1 MPRFFFDTSAFTKR
15 YHIEVGSARVASIFE
30 ADDSIVQISNLGILE
45 AQSAFGMKVR
55 TGQITEAKAISLRA
69 LVLKDVST
77 GVVEVMT
84 LDPIHF
90 AAAALLV
97 SKYGFTR
104 RMRTLDALQLAVALD
119 LHAKGLL
126 DIFVVADKLLPEV
139 AVLEGLSVQN
149 PDDLP

>member
-15 YHIEVGSARVASIFE
+15 YHIEVGSARVASVF
-30 ADDSIVQISNLGILE
+30 E

-55 TGQITEAKAISLRA
+55 TRQITETKAVSLRD
-69 LVLKDVST
+69 LVLKEVST
-77 GVVEVMT
+77 GIVEVIT

-90 AAAALLV
+90 AAAALLA

-126 DIFVVADKLLPEV
+126 DIFVFADKLLPEV